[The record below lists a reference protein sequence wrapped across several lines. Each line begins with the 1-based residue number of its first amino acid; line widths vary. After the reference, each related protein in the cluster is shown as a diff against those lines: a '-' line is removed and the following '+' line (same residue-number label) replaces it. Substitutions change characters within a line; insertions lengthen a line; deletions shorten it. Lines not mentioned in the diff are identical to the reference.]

1 MRKYEHAQKKDD
13 KDGAEEGDEKGDK
26 DGAEKGDE
34 KGAEKNEG
42 EDKDEGENEIVFR
55 LVLFGQRQRRRR
67 VH

>member
-13 KDGAEEGDEKGDK
+13 KDGAEKGDK
-26 DGAEKGDE
+26 DGAEKNGEEGD
-34 KGAEKNEG
+34 KNEG